1 MLLRASMDFNINSIK
16 YLRDLMTLTANHH
29 MAATIAA
36 TSKHLTLTMTPI
48 VDIKFAMHLHQ
59 TRRDAYLYYLI
70 YNFLPV

>member
-1 MLLRASMDFNINSIK
+1 
-16 YLRDLMTLTANHH
+16 MTLTANHH